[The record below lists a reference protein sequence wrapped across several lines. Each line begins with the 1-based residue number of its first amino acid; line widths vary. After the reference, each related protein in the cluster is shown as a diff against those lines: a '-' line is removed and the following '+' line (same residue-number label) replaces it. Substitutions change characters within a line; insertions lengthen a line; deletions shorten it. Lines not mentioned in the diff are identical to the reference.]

1 LIEIGIRDSLLL
13 TGELQKMNT
22 FRNFIL
28 RFLIIVFPAFLVSF
42 AFFNFR
48 TLTKLEITLM
58 SLLSLGLPWLL
69 YELVLHYDHQS
80 KANKALLSFCK
91 SMERIVTGISSLE
104 RTSKEAPKEMMA
116 ELHIMQSLMG
126 QIMQEKEKTQ
136 YRETKPVETDT
147 DTNASSA
154 TSAEPAFASP
164 STTRLHN
171 SEEETADI
179 VGTKQTS
186 PEPQNKASEPEVKE
200 KSPSLTRAELLNIIE
215 KALNNDRIEML
226 VQPIVSLPQRKARH
240 FECFSRIREEDGTI
254 YTPDHFLHLAEEENL
269 IRLVDNA
276 MLFRCIQLA
285 RASAK
290 KNFDV
295 SFFCNISQHTLS
307 DKFFFE
313 SLSEFLHSNRD
324 LAQHIVF
331 EFHEEAII
339 HNLSPIEPLI
349 KKLRLFDCRF
359 SVDQVTRLDLDI
371 KHLKNLNFKYIKFH
385 SPVLIKEL
393 SRHSGSEEIGSFKK
407 ECDLNN
413 MDVILSHIEDEEA
426 LLKLNDFH
434 FDYGQGFLFGSPVL
448 SKR

>member
-1 LIEIGIRDSLLL
+1 
-13 TGELQKMNT
+13 MNT

-28 RFLIIVFPAFLVSF
+28 RFLIILFPAFLISF

-58 SLLSLGLPWLL
+58 SLLSLGLPWLF

-104 RTSKEAPKEMMA
+104 RTSKEAPKEMMT
-116 ELHIMQSLMG
+116 ELRIMQSIMG
-126 QIMQEKEKTQ
+126 QIMQEKESTPSPK
-136 YRETKPVETDT
+136 TKPANIKTD
-147 DTNASSA
+147 APLPA
-154 TSAEPAFASP
+154 SAESELSSP
-164 STTRLHN
+164 SFTQVHN
-171 SEEETADI
+171 PEEETAHVI
-179 VGTKQTS
+179 ETKQTQS
-186 PEPQNKASEPEVKE
+186 ASQKEDSQSSIKE
-200 KSPSLTRAELLNIIE
+200 KTTPLTREQLLNIIE

-226 VQPIVSLPQRKARH
+226 IQPIVSLPQRKARH

-359 SVDQVTRLDLDI
+359 SVDQVTRLDLNI
-371 KHLKNLNFKYIKFH
+371 KRLKNLNFKYIKFH
-385 SPVLIKEL
+385 SPVLMKEL
-393 SRHSGSEEIGSFKK
+393 SRHSGPEQIASFKK